1 MTLKNDLR
9 HIYKILIR
17 KDPKNKLFLS
27 MVDIW
32 VKNKKV

>member
-17 KDPKNKLFLS
+17 KDPQEQIIFNYGRHSGEK
-27 MVDIW
+27 
-32 VKNKKV
+32 